1 MKKRLDLGAMGPLR
15 KQGGRSALL
24 CMLVSVFLALSAGTG
39 VGVSEARAAV
49 TPTSAAQT
57 TPEEELILA
66 QLDYQKSEGLEA
78 YNALREIWGFWENV
92 NPLHVEYALVVA
104 SEDTLKPAPLRAYAK
119 ILAAYARL
127 RRGDLTSAQK
137 GFREAGYVTDW
148 LAVGPFDN
156 EGKGGFTQ
164 IFGPEE
170 EPEKPIVP
178 GQAFTGKERPVR
190 YRKLPDVFR
199 YGWVDFGS
207 VFRPSTH
214 VCAHATTFLSEKLS
228 DEKSPS
234 GKARKITLWVGS
246 DGAYQVKF
254 NGQVAIEDDSYRG
267 FDFDRRGATVL
278 LRPGQNRL
286 SIKVCGAESS
296 PMFALRVADE
306 AGNSDARLHVAADPS
321 TSELSKD
328 NVIAAAKDKLPA
340 HPKKLAGPL
349 DLIDSLSADKH
360 AGAAELE
367 EASRY
372 LLLTRGDDTAVHQA
386 RDLARRA
393 VEKAPTVDRH
403 LLLAT
408 LVEDRN
414 AESDAIAAGE
424 KMEKNGKE
432 GRGDTSVLR
441 LREKSNNVDLLL
453 ARAHNLRTGPSP
465 YQAFPLYDRVL
476 TIDPD
481 NLVALQGRVELYNA
495 AGLRRTA
502 LLALEKAYVRRP
514 HSVLLANMVASQRS
528 ALGLSTSAQAIEDR
542 YAASRFD
549 DNAYLTGRMELGL
562 ARRDRASTLH
572 YLSRLQNSDP
582 QSLWV
587 YNVASRVH
595 RALGDKER
603 ALLSLEQA
611 RDIAPEDV
619 GILRSLAD
627 LKGRLGQKEE
637 QLALLQEVLRLQ
649 PQEVEV
655 RKYVD
660 HIEPPEKPADEKYAM
675 AKEVFL
681 KKRHAPANGHPRRTL
696 QELTVSTVYA
706 NGLSSQF
713 RQVVFQPLTDAAAAT
728 SRQYAFQYQADS
740 QRVQLKGARVFR
752 ADGKVDEA
760 VESGEAAADDPSISM
775 YTSART
781 YYVQFP
787 RLEPGDVVELR
798 YRVDD
803 ITPRNE
809 FADYY
814 GDVVYMQ
821 SDEPVAHA
829 HYVLVAP
836 KSRKLNIDA
845 KVPGL
850 KKTVTSTA
858 DSKIYQFKASDVPP
872 VTPEAGM
879 PPWSEVLG
887 FVHVSTYSS
896 WDALGKWYWGLVKEQ
911 LDLDEETRQK
921 LREITKDSKT
931 DLDKIKAVYGWVTK
945 NTRYVALE
953 FGIYGFKPRRCV
965 QTVNRGWGDCKDK
978 ATVIVT
984 FLRELGIDANL
995 VILRTG
1001 MRGDFHSELPSLAP
1015 FDHAIAHVPSLDL
1028 YLDGTAEHTGINEL
1042 PVMDQGALGL
1052 LILDGKAKLVR
1063 LPLSD
1068 PEKNVIARDAEVTLQ
1083 NDGSARV
1090 GLSYKVTGHAAPG
1103 FRSNFESKA
1112 TLKDRVA
1119 QSLGAEF
1126 PGIEIDPN
1134 GITTGDLSDIEAPV
1148 EMDITGKVPR
1158 FARQEGEALS
1168 MPVTLSMRL
1177 SARYAALSARTQDVK
1192 IQGFS
1197 SREERVTVKLP
1208 AGAKVEA
1215 LPPDTTHKSRF
1226 GSYAVKV
1233 EQKGQTILVTSSLAL
1248 YVDRVTPK
1256 DYAAFR
1262 KFCAGADQALG
1273 HRLVVS
1279 P

>member
-1 MKKRLDLGAMGPLR
+1 MLFC
-15 KQGGRSALL
+15 ALL
-24 CMLVSVFLALSAGTG
+24 ALCAGTR
-39 VGVSEARAAV
+39 VGIGEARAAL
-49 TPTSAAQT
+49 PES
-57 TPEEELILA
+57 PEEKLVLA
-66 QLDYQKSEGLEA
+66 QLDYQKSEGLDA
-78 YNALREIWGFWENV
+78 YNALREIWGFWENA
-92 NPLHVEYALVVA
+92 NPLHVEYALILA
-104 SEDTLKPAPLRAYAK
+104 AEDVRKPASLRAYARM
-119 ILAAYARL
+119 LVAYSRL
-127 RRGDLTSAQK
+127 RRGDLTAAQK
-137 GFREAGYVTDW
+137 AFAEAGYVTDW

-156 EGKGGFTQ
+156 EGKGGFSQ
-164 IFGPEE
+164 DFGPDS
-170 EPEKPIVP
+170 EPEKPVVP

-190 YRKLPDVFR
+190 YRKLPAVFR

-207 VFRPSTH
+207 VFQPSTH
-214 VCAHATTFLSEKLS
+214 ICAHATTFLSEQ
-228 DEKSPS
+228 SPS
-234 GKARKITLWVGS
+234 EKAPGEKTPNKKPRKITLWVGS
-246 DGAYQVKF
+246 DGAYQVHF
-254 NGQVAIEDDSYRG
+254 NGQLALSDESYRG

-286 SIKVCGAESS
+286 SIKVCGADSS

-306 AGNSDARLHVAADPS
+306 AGNPDASLVVNADPS
-321 TSELSKD
+321 TSELSKE
-328 NVIAAAKDKLPA
+328 NVLAAKNDKVPA
-340 HPKKLAGPL
+340 HPKKLGGPL
-349 DLIDSLSADKH
+349 DLIDSISGDKRASAPK
-360 AGAAELE
+360 LE
-367 EASRY
+367 AASRY
-372 LLLTRGDDTAVHQA
+372 LLVTGGDDPVVHQA

-393 VEKAPTVDRH
+393 VETTPSIDRH

-414 AESDAIAAGE
+414 AESDSISAAE
-424 KMEKNGKE
+424 KLAQSDNL
-432 GRGDTSVLR
+432 DV
-441 LREKSNNVDLLL
+441 LL

-476 TIDPD
+476 SIDPD

-502 LLALEKAYVRRP
+502 LAQLEKAYVRRP

-528 ALGLSTSAQAIEDR
+528 ALGMGVAAQEIEDR

-549 DNAYLTGRMELGL
+549 DNAYLTGRMELAL
-562 ARRDRASTLH
+562 SRRDKTSALH
-572 YLSRLQNSDP
+572 YLARLQSSDP

-587 YNVASRVH
+587 YNVAARVH
-595 RALGDKER
+595 RALGDPKR
-603 ALLSLEQA
+603 ALLSLEQG
-611 RDIAPEDV
+611 RDIAPEDI
-619 GILRSLAD
+619 GILQSLAD
-627 LKGRLGQKEE
+627 LKGRLGEREE
-637 QLALLQEVLRLQ
+637 QLALLNEVLRLK

-660 HIEPPEKPADEKYAM
+660 HIKPPEKPADEKYAM
-675 AKEVFL
+675 EKEIFL
-681 KKRHAPANGHPRRTL
+681 KKRHAPASGHPRRTL
-696 QELTVSTVYA
+696 QDLTVSTVYA

-728 SRQYAFQYQADS
+728 SRQYAFQYQADT

-760 VESGEAAADDPSISM
+760 VESGEGAADDPSISM

-836 KSRKLNIDA
+836 KSRKLNIDT

-850 KKTVTSTA
+850 KKTVTTQG
-858 DSKIYQFKASDVPP
+858 DSKIYQFEASDVPP
-872 VTPEAGM
+872 VMPEAGM

-887 FVHVSTYSS
+887 FVHVSTYST
-896 WDALGKWYWGLVKEQ
+896 WDDLGKWYWGLVKEQ
-911 LDLDEETRQK
+911 LDLDEETRK
-921 LREITKDSKT
+921 RLREITKDAKT

-995 VILRTG
+995 VVLRTG

-1028 YLDGTAEHTGINEL
+1028 YLDGTAEHTGIGEL

-1063 LPLSD
+1063 LPAPD
-1068 PEKNVIARDAEVTLQ
+1068 PVKNVIARDLEVKVLA
-1083 NDGSARV
+1083 DGSARV
-1090 GLSYKVTGHAAPG
+1090 ELSYEVTGHAAPG
-1103 FRSNFESKA
+1103 FRSNFEAKA

-1119 QSLGAEF
+1119 QSLGTEF
-1126 PGIEIDPN
+1126 PGIELDE
-1134 GITTGDLSDIEAPV
+1134 GGVKTGDLSDIETPV
-1148 EMDITGKVPR
+1148 KMDIRGKVPR
-1158 FARQEGEALS
+1158 FARTEGESLS

-1177 SARYAALSARTQDVK
+1177 TARYAPLSARTQDVK
-1192 IQGFS
+1192 ISGFS
-1197 SREERVTVKLP
+1197 TRKETVTVRLP

-1215 LPPDTTHKSRF
+1215 LPPDSTHKSKF
-1226 GSYAVKV
+1226 GSYEVKV
-1233 EQKGQTILVTSSLAL
+1233 EQKGQTVTVTSSLAL
-1248 YVDRVTPK
+1248 SIDRVTPK
-1256 DYAAFR
+1256 DYADFR
-1262 KFCAGADQALG
+1262 KFCVSADQALG
-1273 HRLVVS
+1273 HRLVVT